1 MTKEKAVELYKEYLK
16 LDLWIEQLVEYTRNI
31 PKDLGPIKVLQLNL
45 LKKKNAIVSI
55 LHERARNYLN
65 LEEWEWEGIR

>member
-1 MTKEKAVELYKEYLK
+1 MTKEKAMELYKEYLK
-16 LDLWIEQLVEYTRNI
+16 LDLWIEQLIEYTRSI

-45 LKKKNAIVSI
+45 LKKKNAIVNI

-65 LEEWEWEGIR
+65 LEEWEWEAIR